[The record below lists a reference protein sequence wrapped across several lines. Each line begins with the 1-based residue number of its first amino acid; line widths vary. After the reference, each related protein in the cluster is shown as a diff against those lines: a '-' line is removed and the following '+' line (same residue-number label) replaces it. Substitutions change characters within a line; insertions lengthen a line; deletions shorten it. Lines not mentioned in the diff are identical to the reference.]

1 MSYKTR
7 LPKKA
12 EKALFDLMQLE
23 VISKKESFKFALRYL
38 ARKQKNGQA
47 NNHTSVYKRQVY
59 ETTKIDRGIDLA
71 LASLPTAECG
81 QIVKTIKSQDT
92 AHYDVTQSKVY
103 HRLQLKVDKGLV
115 DKVKV
120 DGSSKV
126 LYAKRHIP
134 INRK

>member
-47 NNHTSVYKRQVY
+47 KNHTSVY

-134 INRK
+134 LNTK

>member
-47 NNHTSVYKRQVY
+47 NNHTSVY